1 MSTAGMYDEA
11 LTLFFDEAREM
22 VQQIE
27 EALLALEQHTAN
39 PETINAL
46 FRAAHTIKGSAGI
59 FGLDRVVH
67 FTHQVE
73 SVLDRVRKNELKID
87 GKLSELLFK
96 SCDMMAT
103 LLAEAEHP
111 IHKPDV
117 LAQLDRDAAGLA
129 GQLAA
134 YLVSAPGASGFA
146 GSTAPVTD
154 AGLTEKI
161 WHISLR
167 FGKDAFRNGFD
178 PLAVIQYLKTLGDIV
193 GLATIDESLPAW
205 ALFDPESCHLGFELS
220 LRSRATRADIDGAFE
235 FVHDDCMVR
244 IIAPGCRMPD
254 FVALIQALPEE
265 RRLGDILVECGAV
278 TRQAL
283 DEALLRQKTGIS
295 EPLGEILI
303 AQRQVAPEVV
313 DAALSRQSKSRDA
326 RCDDARFV
334 RVPADKLDELIN
346 LVGELVICGSSAS
359 LQALNLNDTDL
370 IGTTQQMSGLVE
382 EIRNGALSL
391 RMVQIGE
398 TFARYRRVVRDVSG
412 ELGKQVQLEIDG
424 AETELDKS
432 VVEKIGDPLM
442 HLVRNALDH
451 GIEMPQGRLA
461 AGKPAAGTIRLS
473 AQHESGN
480 ILIRVSDDGRG
491 LDGEKLLA
499 KALQSGLVVPGQV
512 LTEADKLNLIFA
524 PGLSTAETVTNLS
537 GRGVGMDVVRKN
549 IEALR
554 GAISLHSVIG
564 EGTLIEIRLPLTLAI
579 IDGFL
584 VRIGDSSFVI
594 PLNAVVECIDADE
607 SRLQLNQGAAGRI
620 ELRGGVLPFLDL
632 RAVFSIA
639 GTRSVKRS
647 IVVVQSESGRSGLL
661 VDHLLG
667 EYQTVIKPL
676 GKLFQN
682 LRGISG
688 STVLGSGEVALIL
701 DVGAMVKLA
710 STKTH
715 EDVVV
720 K

>member
-11 LTLFFDEAREM
+11 LTLFFEEAREM

-27 EALLALEQHTAN
+27 EALLALEQQTAN

-59 FGLDRVVH
+59 FSLDRVVR

-73 SVLDRVRKNELKID
+73 SVLERVRKNELKIEAR
-87 GKLSELLFK
+87 LSELLFN

-111 IHKPDV
+111 LHQPDA
-117 LAQLDRDAAGLA
+117 LAQLDLEAAALA

-134 YLVSAPGASGFA
+134 YLVHVTGAGGLA
-146 GSTAPVTD
+146 GPTQTATD
-154 AGLTEKI
+154 ADLTENI

-178 PLAVIQYLKTLGDIV
+178 PLAVIQYLNTLGHIV
-193 GLATIDESLPAW
+193 ALATIDDSLPEW

-220 LRSRATRADIDGAFE
+220 LRSRALRADIDG
-235 FVHDDCMVR
+235 MVR
-244 IIAPGCRMPD
+244 IIAPGCSMPD

-278 TRQAL
+278 TREAL
-283 DEALLRQKTGIS
+283 DEALLRQQSGVA

-303 AQRQVAPEVV
+303 TQRQVAPEVV
-313 DAALSRQSKSRDA
+313 DAALCRQSKSRDA

-359 LQALNLNDTDL
+359 LQAQNLNDSDL

-382 EIRNGALSL
+382 EIRNGTLSL

-451 GIEMPQGRLA
+451 GIELPQVRLA

-480 ILIRVSDDGRG
+480 ILIRISDDGRG

-499 KALQSGLVVPGQV
+499 KALQSGLVAPGQV
-512 LTEADKLNLIFA
+512 LTETDKLNLIFA
-524 PGLSTAETVTNLS
+524 PGLSTAEAVTNLS

-554 GAISLHSVIG
+554 GTISLHSAIG

-607 SRLQLNQGAAGRI
+607 SRLHLNHGAAGRM

-632 RAVFSIA
+632 RAVFSID
-639 GTRSVKRS
+639 GTRSAKRS

-710 STKTH
+710 SVKKND
-715 EDVVV
+715 EVVV

>member
-1 MSTAGMYDEA
+1 MSTAGIYDEA

-27 EALLALEQHTAN
+27 DALLALEQEAAN

-59 FGLDRVVH
+59 FSLDRVVR

-73 SVLDRVRKNELKID
+73 SVLDRVRKNELSID
-87 GKLSELLFK
+87 AALSELLFK
-96 SCDMMAT
+96 SCDMMAA
-103 LLAEAEHP
+103 LLAEAQHP
-111 IHKPDV
+111 LHQPEA
-117 LAQLDRDAAGLA
+117 LARLDLDAAALA
-129 GQLAA
+129 GQIAA
-134 YLVSAPGASGFA
+134 YLVDQPAVGEPADLVAPR
-146 GSTAPVTD
+146 TD
-154 AGLTEKI
+154 NL

-178 PLAVIQYLKTLGDIV
+178 PLAVIHYLKTLGDIV
-193 GLATIDESLPAW
+193 ALVTIDDAIPDW

-220 LRSRATRADIDGAFE
+220 LRSGATRADIDGAFE

-244 IIAPGCRMPD
+244 IIAPGCSLPD

-265 RRLGDILVECGAV
+265 RRLGDILVDCGAV

-283 DEALLRQKTGIS
+283 DEALLRQESGAPA
-295 EPLGEILI
+295 PLGEILI
-303 AQRQVAPEVV
+303 AQHQVAPEVV
-313 DAALSRQSKSRDA
+313 DAALSRQSKSREA
-326 RCDDARFV
+326 RSDDARFV

-359 LQALNLNDTDL
+359 LQALNLNDIDL

-412 ELGKQVQLEIDG
+412 ELGKQVQLEIEG

-451 GIEMPQGRLA
+451 GIESPQLRLA
-461 AGKPAAGTIRLS
+461 AGKPAGGTIRLS

-499 KALQSGLVVPGQV
+499 KALQSGLVAPGQV

-524 PGLSTAETVTNLS
+524 PGLSTAEAVTNLS

-554 GAISLHSVIG
+554 GAIRLHSVIG
-564 EGTLIEIRLPLTLAI
+564 QGTLIEIRLPLTLAI

-607 SRLQLNQGAAGRI
+607 SRLQLHHGAAGRI

-639 GTRSVKRS
+639 GTRSGKRS

-661 VDHLLG
+661 VDQLLG

-710 STKTH
+710 SVNKK
-715 EDVVV
+715 EEVVV

>member
-1 MSTAGMYDEA
+1 MYGEA

-27 EALLALEQHTAN
+27 ESLLALEQEAAN

-59 FGLDRVVH
+59 FSLDRVVR

-73 SVLDRVRKNELKID
+73 SVLERVRKNDLKID
-87 GKLSELLFK
+87 GKLSELLFR
-96 SCDMMAT
+96 SCDMMAA
-103 LLAEAEHP
+103 LLSEAEHP
-111 IHKPDV
+111 FQQADV
-117 LAQLDRDAAGLA
+117 LAQLDQDAAALA
-129 GQLAA
+129 GQLAT
-134 YLVSAPGASGFA
+134 YLLVVPVAGALAAASDLANGAPA
-146 GSTAPVTD
+146 
-154 AGLTEKI
+154 TENS

-193 GLATIDESLPAW
+193 TLVTIDDGVPDWS
-205 ALFDPESCHLGFELS
+205 LFDPESCHLGFELS
-220 LRSRATRADIDGAFE
+220 LRSSASRDDIDGAFE

-254 FVALIQALPEE
+254 FVALIQSLPEE
-265 RRLGDILVECGAV
+265 RRLGDILVDCGAV

-283 DEALLRQKTGIS
+283 DEALLRQESGTS

-313 DAALSRQSKSRDA
+313 DAALCRQSKSREA
-326 RCDDARFV
+326 RSDDSRFV

-412 ELGKQVQLEIDG
+412 ELGKQVQLDIEG

-451 GIEMPQGRLA
+451 GIEMPQVRLA

-499 KALQSGLVVPGQV
+499 KALQSGLVAPGQV

-524 PGLSTAETVTNLS
+524 PGLSTADTVTNLS

-554 GAISLHSVIG
+554 GSISLHSAIG

-607 SRLQLNQGAAGRI
+607 SHLRLHQGAAGRI

-701 DVGAMVKLA
+701 DVGALVKLA
-710 STKTH
+710 SAHKN
-715 EDVVV
+715 EESAV